1 MPIKGDGSGA
11 ECTVIMSN
19 DQTVD
24 SVTVSS
30 QGSGYSY
37 GSVDLVSGGVP
48 TGTTVPTFDVIIP
61 PQGGHGSDIYEEL
74 GAYNLLLYYRICIE

>member
-48 TGTTVPTFDVIIP
+48 TGTTVPLSLIHI
-61 PQGGHGSDIYEEL
+61 
-74 GAYNLLLYYRICIE
+74 